1 MPITVRKL
9 PNKEL
14 YRVTNTKTGK
24 VHAYGTTKANATK
37 QARLLTSIDKKK
49 RSK

>member
-9 PNKEL
+9 PNKQL

-24 VHAYGTTKANATK
+24 VHANATTKANATK
-37 QARLLTSIDKKK
+37 QARLLNALDKKK
-49 RSK
+49 S